1 MEESARQKRLKEK
14 DEFRQD
20 LARRTPENSQ
30 LFFYSRKEL
39 DPKELQEEQKW
50 DSQRWLKSRLAQEL
64 PNRSFKTKPISKKS
78 ERLQTLLWFCWGSN
92 NLIKSFRQILG
103 RIPAGARCPCG
114 NFRHPHRRRLL
125 GLNTVIF
132 LEIRTD
138 IGSIDKQICKP

>member
-64 PNRSFKTKPISKKS
+64 PNRSFKTKPISKKKREAS
-78 ERLQTLLWFCWGSN
+78 NTLVV
-92 NLIKSFRQILG
+92 
-103 RIPAGARCPCG
+103 
-114 NFRHPHRRRLL
+114 LL
-125 GLNTVIF
+125 GKQQLN
-132 LEIRTD
+132 
-138 IGSIDKQICKP
+138 